1 MVVEVDGRPVGRLR
15 KPTQQHPWREGAF
28 EVDHDTIL
36 VGLTWHFPVMR
47 TDVFVSGR
55 SVRDG
60 RPIEAV
66 LAEAPASLSN
76 YEVWV
81 GGYFQSLGQGSRA
94 RPRRP
99 WSILIAASAAVWIV
113 VLVASPLPPA
123 LRLPVGALLLIGYVV
138 LFLAFLRSVRA
149 FGWRVHRELLARPS
163 LGDGRVA
170 IWLAAFAGYLL
181 LGVGVVI
188 LLLAVAST

>member
-1 MVVEVDGRPVGRLR
+1 MGATSSRWGKAHALDRGVPGR
-15 KPTQQHPWREGAF
+15 
-28 EVDHDTIL
+28 
-36 VGLTWHFPVMR
+36 
-47 TDVFVSGR
+47 
-55 SVRDG
+55 
-60 RPIEAV
+60 
-66 LAEAPASLSN
+66 
-76 YEVWV
+76 
-81 GGYFQSLGQGSRA
+81 
-94 RPRRP
+94 
-99 WSILIAASAAVWIV
+99 ILIAASAAVWIV